1 MKYTVEQQTQAMEQ
15 AFKQYNL
22 DCHIVYKERK
32 SEFHTWAEQIAKR
45 FFRKGMPIK
54 NSYMYCNA
62 LDMCFFFLKD
72 GTAIYTYAG
81 YADQWDGTEEKI
93 VNAFRIANK
102 VRTAMEEALAKMGGK
117 P

>member
-1 MKYTVEQQTQAMEQ
+1 MEYTIEQQTQAMEQ

-32 SEFHTWAEQIAKR
+32 SEFYTWAERIAKM
-45 FFRKGMPIK
+45 FFRNRKGMPVK

-62 LDMCFFFLKD
+62 LDMCFFFLED

-81 YADQWDGTEEKI
+81 YADKRDATEEKI

-102 VRTAMEEALAKMGGK
+102 VRTAMEEALAKMGE
-117 P
+117 